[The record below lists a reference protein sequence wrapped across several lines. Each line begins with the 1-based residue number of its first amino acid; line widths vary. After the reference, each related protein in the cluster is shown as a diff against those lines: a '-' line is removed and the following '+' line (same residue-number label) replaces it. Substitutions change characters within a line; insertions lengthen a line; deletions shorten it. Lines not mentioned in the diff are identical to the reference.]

1 MLYATYG
8 VRALSVITLSERTT
22 SKSIAT
28 GKRSIFKKT
37 FTLMVL
43 LFDRILACD
52 TFLTPLI
59 LSIVTNI
66 YLVILLV
73 LFIQSSVLLLIWT
86 SSRLI
91 SLQHRLSFNPVIKS
105 PLYFTLCHTNYVQS
119 PIFILYHLL
128 PSTSEFSV
136 IIQSV
141 H

>member
-8 VRALSVITLSERTT
+8 VPALSVMTLSERTT
-22 SKSIAT
+22 LKSIVA
-28 GKRSIFKKT
+28 GKMSIFKKPL
-37 FTLMVL
+37 TLMVL
-43 LFDRILACD
+43 LFDHILACD

-73 LFIQSSVLLLIWT
+73 LFIPSSLLLLIWN

-105 PLYFTLCHTNYVQS
+105 PLYLALCHTNYVQS
-119 PIFILYHLL
+119 HILIIYRLL
-128 PSTSEFSV
+128 PST
-136 IIQSV
+136 
-141 H
+141 